1 MIRMGRLLET
11 YGGLLTE
18 RQKEFVRLHCHGDLS
33 FGEIAREYRVSRQ
46 AVHDAVR
53 QAEAAMEHY
62 EAELGLLGRPGR
74 GRARADLSD
83 QSDKSDKS
91 DMAAAL
97 GPVVEKLENVRR
109 RLAGQGVVYDVA
121 EYVRGL
127 DEVIRSLREQTGG

>member
-1 MIRMGRLLET
+1 MLET

-18 RQKEFVRLHCHGDLS
+18 RQKEFVRLHCHEDLS

-74 GRARADLSD
+74 GRDKADLSD
-83 QSDKSDKS
+83 GSDLSDKSDQS
-91 DMAAAL
+91 DMAAVL

-109 RLAGQGVVYDVA
+109 RLAGQGVVYDVS

-127 DEVIRSLREQTGG
+127 DEVIRSLREQIGG